1 MMKVLIGA
9 AFLVGAFVP
18 QLEAQ
23 RKDPVK
29 TPDSKQAAQ
38 KDAAAKGKKEADKK
52 DAKPLTPQQQY
63 TQLLKDHSQ
72 AMVAQRRAYT
82 QAKKAQERS
91 KILRNNPA
99 KEFSAKFLELAQEH
113 PETDTGLKAMVW
125 LVRNG
130 RANPLASRSAVR
142 LIEKHH
148 VASPG
153 IGAVISSVG
162 RSGANSDSL
171 LRAVMEKNPS
181 KNVKGL
187 ACFTL
192 ARSMM
197 MRNRRAKA
205 DSPQLKEVLALMK
218 RVQDEFGDIRYG
230 RKTLGAYAE
239 STVFELT
246 RLQIGMDVPDIAGND
261 IDDAEFKL
269 SEYRGKVVVLDFWGD
284 W

>member
-1 MMKVLIGA
+1 MIKVLIGA

-23 RKDPVK
+23 RKDPAK
-29 TPDSKQAAQ
+29 SPDSQQAVQ
-38 KDAAAKGKKEADKK
+38 KDAAAKDEGKKDP
-52 DAKPLTPQQQY
+52 KPLTPQQQY
-63 TQLLKDHSQ
+63 TQLLKDHSK
-72 AMVAQRRAYT
+72 AMVVQRRAYT
-82 QAKKAQERS
+82 QAKTAQERS

-99 KEFSAKFLELAQEH
+99 KEFTAKFQALAEAN
-113 PETDTGLKAMVW
+113 PESDTGLKAMVW
-125 LVRNG
+125 MIRNG
-130 RANPLASRSAVR
+130 RANPLGVRTAMR

-153 IGAVISSVG
+153 ITAVITSVG
-162 RSGANSDSL
+162 RSGANSENL

-181 KNVKGL
+181 QDAKGL

-192 ARSMM
+192 ARALMM
-197 MRNRRAKA
+197 QNRRAKA

-218 RVQDEFGDIRYG
+218 RVQGEFGDIKYG

-246 RLQIGMDVPDIAGND
+246 KLQVGMDVPDIVGND

-269 SEYRGKVVVLDFWGD
+269 SQYRGKVVVIDFWGD